1 MALDLR
7 IVIGRLLL
15 AIGLQLFVYG
25 FLSEGRAAAMNIAW
39 GGVITLAG
47 GVFYLWRRLEKTA

>member
-25 FLSEGRAAAMNIAW
+25 CFSEGRTASMNIAW
-39 GGVITLAG
+39 GGVITIAG
-47 GVFYLWRRLEKTA
+47 GVFYLIRRLGKTA